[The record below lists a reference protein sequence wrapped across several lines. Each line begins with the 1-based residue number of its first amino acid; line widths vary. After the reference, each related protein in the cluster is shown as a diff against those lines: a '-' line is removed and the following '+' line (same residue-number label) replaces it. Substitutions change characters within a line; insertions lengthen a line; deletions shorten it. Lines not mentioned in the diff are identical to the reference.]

1 MPKFHRA
8 GGERVLGGPSGQG
21 VVERQ
26 QAVVRVDRGHVAELD
41 PPPPA
46 AMLRTIPAAGGLD
59 EDAPHDLGRGGEE
72 VPAAIELLVA
82 HQPQIGFADQG
93 GGVEDV
99 AGGFCSH
106 ARGRQLPQLVVNERE
121 QVGGC
126 LAITGGRGVQ
136 ESRQVGHAT
145 SVTLSAGNGR
155 RNFACSGPPHRMQSR
170 SRCCALR
177 SHRPE

>member
-8 GGERVLGGPSGQG
+8 GGERVLGGQSGQG

-26 QAVVRVDRGHVAELD
+26 QAVVRVDRGHVAGLD

-93 GGVEDV
+93 GGVEGV
-99 AGGFCSH
+99 AGGFRGH
-106 ARGRQLPQLVVNERE
+106 ARGRELAQLVVDEGE
-121 QVGGC
+121 QVGGR
-126 LAITGGRGVQ
+126 LAVTGGRGVQ
-136 ESRQVGHAT
+136 ESRHVGHAA
-145 SVTLSAGNGR
+145 SVTLPAASGR
-155 RNFACSGPPHRMQSR
+155 RK
-170 SRCCALR
+170 
-177 SHRPE
+177 